1 MRCEATKQNW
11 ADALKTTFGFRVAS
25 ESGPLADVDM
35 AANCSTRDKCAMQ
48 QGR

>member
-25 ESGPLADVDM
+25 ERGPWAEVDM
-35 AANCSTRDKCAMQ
+35 AANCSMSDKSAMQ
-48 QGR
+48 QGL